1 MGAIVCV
8 CVQGELHGTVHRPWH
23 RAPGSSAQQGPL
35 HGTIIAT
42 GVVPG
47 TVPASKGCWSEATG
61 VKPCCRPVTFSKV
74 HSEGAPFQY
83 IVVQKKGAKQD
94 VGLIQ
99 LNRPQA
105 LNALCDGLMREMRQA
120 LDAFEGDPQV
130 GAIVIT
136 GSEKAF
142 AAGADIKEMQNKT
155 FQQCYG
161 GGFLADWDRV
171 STVRKPVIAA
181 VNGYALGGGCE
192 LAMMCDIIYAGEKAQ
207 FGQPEILLGTI
218 PGAGGTQRLTRAVG
232 KSLAMEMVLTGDR
245 ISAQEAKE
253 AGLVSKIFPVEKL
266 LEAAISCGEKI
277 AGNSKLVTA
286 IAKESVNAAFETT
299 LAEGNRTEKRLF
311 YATFATDDRREGMT
325 AFVEKRKAKFTD
337 S

>member
-1 MGAIVCV
+1 
-8 CVQGELHGTVHRPWH
+8 
-23 RAPGSSAQQGPL
+23 RA
-35 HGTIIAT
+35 
-42 GVVPG
+42 
-47 TVPASKGCWSEATG
+47 
-61 VKPCCRPVTFSKV
+61 
-74 HSEGAPFQY
+74 GAPFQY
-83 IVVQKKGAKQD
+83 LAVQKTGTRQN

-105 LNALCDGLMREMRQA
+105 LNALCEGLMEELRRA
-120 LDAFEGDPQV
+120 LEAMENDPQV

-136 GSEKAF
+136 GSQKAFAGRAGCLSPPQKIFFFFFWCPTPFPF

-155 FQQCYG
+155 FQECYG
-161 GGFLADWDRV
+161 GGFLGGWDKV

-245 ISAQEAKE
+245 ISA
-253 AGLVSKIFPVEKL
+253 
-266 LEAAISCGEKI
+266 
-277 AGNSKLVTA
+277 
-286 IAKESVNAAFETT
+286 
-299 LAEGNRTEKRLF
+299 
-311 YATFATDDRREGMT
+311 
-325 AFVEKRKAKFTD
+325 
-337 S
+337 